1 MPQLNSALD
10 VMPGPWLETSLMKA
24 TPQSPKLTRAEAARP
39 AREEAEAAALRA
51 NLARRKAQARAK
63 PDPKKDEP
71 ECP

>member
-1 MPQLNSALD
+1 
-10 VMPGPWLETSLMKA
+10 MKA
-24 TPQSPKLTRAEAARP
+24 PLPPAKPTQAEATRR

-63 PDPKKDEP
+63 PDPKKDDP

>member
-1 MPQLNSALD
+1 
-10 VMPGPWLETSLMKA
+10 MKA
-24 TPQSPKLTRAEAARP
+24 PDSPSKPTHAEAARR

-71 ECP
+71 KCP

>member
-1 MPQLNSALD
+1 MT
-10 VMPGPWLETSLMKA
+10 ETLATASTSRMKA
-24 TPQSPKLTRAEAARP
+24 PPPPSKPTHAEAARL

-63 PDPKKDEP
+63 PAEKKDDP

>member
-1 MPQLNSALD
+1 
-10 VMPGPWLETSLMKA
+10 MKA